1 MIMSDVNDIVFL
13 IVVQSVSR
21 STYQLSFSTC
31 SALFFLK
38 ICLKVIG
45 LNSTQL
51 NLNIMYNFYSI

>member
-1 MIMSDVNDIVFL
+1 MSDVNDIVFL
-13 IVVQSVSR
+13 IGVQSVAR
-21 STYQLSFSTC
+21 SIYQLNFSTC

-38 ICLKVIG
+38 ICLKVIR